1 MISLEEKNLIDKFLT
16 FLREEK
22 ELKENT
28 VCGYGNDISKYISEN
43 PEWLNYDS
51 STIREYLSELIS
63 SGKAASGVSRMTA
76 SLRALYK
83 YSYETGLVKEDISS
97 QLKYITT
104 QRKTP
109 DILSESEINRMFMQI
124 EDDGFKGSRDRAILE
139 LMYATGF
146 RATEII
152 SLKRSDVNLKK
163 NSVTCKGGKKRS
175 IPLYAEAA
183 DAIRAYM
190 ITYGSFIK
198 SGKYLFVNT
207 KGEPMTRQ
215 GLWKIISGY
224 AKKAG
229 IKKKISPAILRNSFA
244 AHLLTNGADLKSVQ
258 EMMGHINIATTKVYE
273 KLEKTRISRVYKS
286 AHPRARS

>member
-1 MISLEEKNLIDKFLT
+1 MEEKNLIDKFLA
-16 FLREEK
+16 FLKEEK

-28 VCGYGNDISKYISEN
+28 VCGYGNDVSKYISEN
-43 PEWLNYDS
+43 PDWLDYDALAVK
-51 STIREYLSELIS
+51 EYLSDLLS

-83 YSYETGLVKEDISS
+83 YSYENSLVKEDISS
-97 QLKYITT
+97 ELKYITT

-109 DILSESEINRMFMQI
+109 EILSESEINRMFMQI
-124 EDDGFKGSRDRAILE
+124 EEDGFKGVRDRAILE

-163 NSVTCKGGKKRS
+163 NSVTCKGSKKRS
-175 IPLYAEAA
+175 IPLYAEAS

-190 ITYGSFIK
+190 ITYASFLK
-198 SGKYLFVNT
+198 AGKYLFVNT

-258 EMMGHINIATTKVYE
+258 EMMGHINITTTKIYE

-286 AHPRARS
+286 AHPRARG